1 MQRRATR
8 RKKAD
13 CRPVSSAASPTPRP
27 KKGDLSHVK
36 RPVTREAEQ
45 ATDARSH
52 LHTDHQDCDPI
63 FAAWLP
69 PPDGPWRPRLAH
81 VDPSRDAP
89 PPHLA
94 LLSSQTTNSFSS
106 CHHGIPSRLPL
117 RPRADSLG
125 RSLSL
130 SPADPFSPVR
140 LWSSSCLRPR
150 FEYLAQ
156 PSSRDA
162 LYVHLFPHRPS
173 PRSKYLIRPA
183 LPLVC
188 SSPGLPCSPSLQLYD
203 VDAFY
208 EQAFPRV
215 LRRQGRILHRGRRQ
229 PLLSQPVH
237 QWPHR
242 RGAPRPL
249 HKIPESLVP
258 DTVGPD
264 PSHACY
270 YCAV

>member
-1 MQRRATR
+1 MLRWRLLLFDLVHHSGASAVVRETDYGCFSMPIW
-8 RKKAD
+8 KSNHAYS
-13 CRPVSSAASPTPRP
+13 CIPWSSRPVSSAASPTPRP
-27 KKGDLSHVK
+27 KKGDLGHVK

-52 LHTDHQDCDPI
+52 LPTDHQDCDPI

-94 LLSSQTTNSFSS
+94 LLSSQTTTSFSS

-140 LWSSSCLRPR
+140 LWSSSCL
-150 FEYLAQ
+150 
-156 PSSRDA
+156 
-162 LYVHLFPHRPS
+162 
-173 PRSKYLIRPA
+173 
-183 LPLVC
+183 C
-188 SSPGLPCSPSLQLYD
+188 PGLNIRLSHRAATLYMSISFPTVRLPGPS
-203 VDAFY
+203 
-208 EQAFPRV
+208 
-215 LRRQGRILHRGRRQ
+215 I
-229 PLLSQPVH
+229 
-237 QWPHR
+237 
-242 RGAPRPL
+242 
-249 HKIPESLVP
+249 
-258 DTVGPD
+258 
-264 PSHACY
+264 
-270 YCAV
+270 